1 MSDTDTLVVSDDK
14 PVYEAWRAGGT
25 NEELAYTAT
34 QKVRDMAA
42 VNVLAFMGAK
52 FAALDAKL
60 DAQAAAHDARF
71 AALDA
76 NLAAQAAAH
85 DANLAALD
93 AKLDASLAAQSAKI
107 EATQVLVT
115 QFSSSV
121 RWMFGTVLAIVTA
134 MMVLVVLLVDKQ
146 ISTAAVQAPAA
157 AENATVSPGV
167 IELAPAP
174 SDPDG
179 L

>member
-60 DAQAAAHDARF
+60 D
-71 AALDA
+71 
-76 NLAAQAAAH
+76 AQAAAH